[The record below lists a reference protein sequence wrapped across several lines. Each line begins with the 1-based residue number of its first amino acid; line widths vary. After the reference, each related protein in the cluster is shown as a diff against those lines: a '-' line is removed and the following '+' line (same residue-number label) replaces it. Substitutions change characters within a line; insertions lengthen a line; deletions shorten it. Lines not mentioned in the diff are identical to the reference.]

1 MTTVL
6 PETEPH
12 DRTSAQISI
21 LGKSKIPK
29 KESPETQKKAFFKN
43 VQSLPS
49 HNLDKSR
56 LLYPAKSR
64 TIPQNLEQPRTI
76 SLITDPQRNP
86 QYRTISNDLANH
98 RPPTEPIILC
108 YLAEISFS
116 STIESLLT
124 PSPQGEGRRL
134 WGPRREA
141 AFDESPHSASR
152 TLTQPGKR
160 RINYPSPPWGGRA
173 KVVGDPLLARQRSM
187 CTPTLGRTDKQNLL
201 IPNPVTGKEG
211 ALTEPNPRRGAAK
224 EELATSYPG
233 SPRLAPLSGTF
244 IPQSPGLPFTGIQQ
258 AWN

>member
-1 MTTVL
+1 MYI
-6 PETEPH
+6 PRSHCAPGN
-12 DRTSAQISI
+12 RTARQNQCPDFHIRKVKNTKK
-21 LGKSKIPK
+21 GKSRNPK
-29 KESPETQKKAFFKN
+29 KASLRKPFFKN

-160 RINYPSPPWGGRA
+160 RINYPSPPWGGEGEGRGGPA
-173 KVVGDPLLARQRSM
+173 VG
-187 CTPTLGRTDKQNLL
+187 
-201 IPNPVTGKEG
+201 E
-211 ALTEPNPRRGAAK
+211 AAFDV
-224 EELATSYPG
+224 YPHTR
-233 SPRLAPLSGTF
+233 PH
-244 IPQSPGLPFTGIQQ
+244 
-258 AWN
+258 